1 MIGLSSGSGR
11 SAMNETYFFRKS
23 MNNFNMF
30 DSYAPGN
37 TPILVWDGAGKGLA
51 GEVGNTLYWG
61 ANFLS
66 IIWSAQKS

>member
-1 MIGLSSGSGR
+1 
-11 SAMNETYFFRKS
+11 
-23 MNNFNMF
+23 MF

-37 TPILVWDGAGKGLA
+37 TPILVYKPFSPSFRDGAGKGPA

>member
-1 MIGLSSGSGR
+1 
-11 SAMNETYFFRKS
+11 

-37 TPILVWDGAGKGLA
+37 TPILVWDGAGKGPA

>member
-1 MIGLSSGSGR
+1 
-11 SAMNETYFFRKS
+11 
-23 MNNFNMF
+23 MNNFNIF

-37 TPILVWDGAGKGLA
+37 TPILVYKPFFSSFRDGVGKGPA

-61 ANFLS
+61 AYFLS